1 MDHVGERNLGGIRK
15 SVEGSVN
22 MFSESAISP
31 ENSYVRGYS
40 TLGFLKNFHDKGNI
54 KMLSESEIQ
63 YVKKLLKEKNHH
75 LWNEPTTL
83 NDLHRHCKYTIRKL
97 TYQMAN
103 IDNYAICRRLKE
115 PTREH
120 TLYLVYRAERLFS
133 AKTDSEKIF
142 KLMSQQLFDAERFE
156 QIIDDDSIKKED

>member
-1 MDHVGERNLGGIRK
+1 
-15 SVEGSVN
+15 
-22 MFSESAISP
+22 
-31 ENSYVRGYS
+31 
-40 TLGFLKNFHDKGNI
+40 
-54 KMLSESEIQ
+54 MLTESEIQ
-63 YVKKLLKEKNHH
+63 YVKKMLKEKNHH
-75 LWNEPTTL
+75 LWNEPTML

-103 IDNYAICRRLKE
+103 IDNYAIFRRLKE

-142 KLMSQQLFDAERFE
+142 KLMSQQLFDAEKFE
-156 QIIDDDSIKKED
+156 EIIDTDSIKREDQEFIKKREICFKRIMSQINNFLESYRLFNN